1 MFLGN
6 EQSPMATRLST
17 GIEVLDS
24 RLEGGF
30 PPGSIVAY
38 TAPPASQA
46 ELLLYELTRA
56 RPSLYLS
63 TERTEQAVQDAL
75 DRTSAPTGDPRIRF
89 VSGDAPLDNAQ
100 RLFRNI
106 SGEANLIVDTVD
118 VLERLERN
126 RYRNFLN
133 ALQNHMQN
141 IGGVTVLHGLRG
153 TNVPPLRDTTE
164 HMADVVLSL
173 SVDVRGSD
181 VQTTLSV
188 PKFRGGRAPDDII
201 KLELGE
207 RVRIDTS
214 RDIA

>member
-1 MFLGN
+1 
-6 EQSPMATRLST
+6 MAGRLST
-17 GIEVLDS
+17 GIEVLDR
-24 RLEGGF
+24 RLDGGF

-38 TAPPASQA
+38 VAPPASQA

-56 RPSLYLS
+56 RPTLYLT
-63 TERTEQAVQDAL
+63 TERTEQSVQDAL
-75 DRTSAPTGDPRIRF
+75 DRTPAPTGDPRIRY

-118 VLERLERN
+118 VLERLERT

-141 IGGVTVLHGLRG
+141 IGGITVLHGLRG
-153 TNVPPLRDTTE
+153 SSVPQLRDTTE

-173 SVDVRGSD
+173 TVNTAGAEMESR
-181 VQTTLSV
+181 LSV
-188 PKFRGGRAPDDII
+188 PKFRGGRAPDEVI